1 MAENLV
7 DLNNDNFDDV
17 TSSGVVLVDFWAPW
31 CGPCKMLTPI
41 LEKVK
46 EDVGDSAVIS
56 KVNVDENPQLAS
68 KFGVRSIPTILI
80 FKNGEIKETLV
91 GLKQQAELTSQRKIQ
106 LILVIQ

>member
-91 GLKQQAELTSQRKIQ
+91 GLKQQAELTSL
-106 LILVIQ
+106 LID

>member
-7 DLNNDNFDDV
+7 DLNNDNFDEV
-17 TSSGVVLVDFWAPW
+17 TSSGTVLVDFWAPW

-91 GLKQQAELTSQRKIQ
+91 GLKQQAELTS
-106 LILVIQ
+106 LLLD

>member
-1 MAENLV
+1 MTKNLV
-7 DLNNDNFDDV
+7 DLNNHNFDEV
-17 TSSGVVLVDFWAPW
+17 TSSGTVLVDFWAPW

-46 EDVGDSAVIS
+46 EDVGDSVVIS

-91 GLKQQAELTSQRKIQ
+91 GLKQQAELTS
-106 LILVIQ
+106 LLLD

>member
-17 TSSGVVLVDFWAPW
+17 TSNGVVLVDFWAPW

-91 GLKQQAELTSQRKIQ
+91 GLKQQAELTS
-106 LILVIQ
+106 LLLD

>member
-17 TSSGVVLVDFWAPW
+17 TSTGVVLVDFWAPW

-91 GLKQQAELTSQRKIQ
+91 GLKQQAELTS
-106 LILVIQ
+106 LLLD

>member
-7 DLNNDNFDDV
+7 DLNNDNFNDV

-91 GLKQQAELTSQRKIQ
+91 GLKQQAELTS
-106 LILVIQ
+106 LLLD

>member
-31 CGPCKMLTPI
+31 WGPCKMLTPI

-91 GLKQQAELTSQRKIQ
+91 GLKQQAELTS
-106 LILVIQ
+106 LLLD

>member
-56 KVNVDENPQLAS
+56 KVNVDENPQIAS

-91 GLKQQAELTSQRKIQ
+91 GLKQQAELTS
-106 LILVIQ
+106 LLLD

>member
-7 DLNNDNFDDV
+7 DLNDDNFNDV

-91 GLKQQAELTSQRKIQ
+91 GLKQQAELTS
-106 LILVIQ
+106 LLLD

>member
-1 MAENLV
+1 
-7 DLNNDNFDDV
+7 
-17 TSSGVVLVDFWAPW
+17 
-31 CGPCKMLTPI
+31 MLTPI

-91 GLKQQAELTSQRKIQ
+91 GLKQQAELTS
-106 LILVIQ
+106 LLLD

>member
-91 GLKQQAELTSQRKIQ
+91 GLKKQAELTS
-106 LILVIQ
+106 LLLD

>member
-7 DLNNDNFDDV
+7 DLNNDNFDEV
-17 TSSGVVLVDFWAPW
+17 TSSGTVLVDFWAPW

-80 FKNGEIKETLV
+80 FKNGKIKETLV
-91 GLKQQAELTSQRKIQ
+91 GLKQQAELTS
-106 LILVIQ
+106 LLLD

>member
-7 DLNNDNFDDV
+7 DLNNDNFDEV
-17 TSSGVVLVDFWAPW
+17 TSSGTVLVDFWAPW

-46 EDVGDSAVIS
+46 EDIGDSAVIS

-91 GLKQQAELTSQRKIQ
+91 GLKQQAELTS
-106 LILVIQ
+106 LLLD

>member
-68 KFGVRSIPTILI
+68 KYGVRSIPTILI

-91 GLKQQAELTSQRKIQ
+91 GLKQQAELTS
-106 LILVIQ
+106 LLLD

>member
-1 MAENLV
+1 MNVVTLT
-7 DLNNDNFDDV
+7 DDNFETEV
-17 TSSGVVLVDFWAPW
+17 NASEKPVLVDYWATW

-91 GLKQQAELTSQRKIQ
+91 GLKQQAELTS
-106 LILVIQ
+106 LLLD

>member
-17 TSSGVVLVDFWAPW
+17 TSSGVVLVDSWAPW

-91 GLKQQAELTSQRKIQ
+91 GLKQQAELTS
-106 LILVIQ
+106 LLLD

>member
-91 GLKQQAELTSQRKIQ
+91 GLKQQAELTS
-106 LILVIQ
+106 LLLN

>member
-1 MAENLV
+1 MTENLV

-68 KFGVRSIPTILI
+68 KFGVRSIPTI
-80 FKNGEIKETLV
+80 F
-91 GLKQQAELTSQRKIQ
+91 
-106 LILVIQ
+106 

>member
-91 GLKQQAELTSQRKIQ
+91 GLKQQAELTS
-106 LILVIQ
+106 LLLD

>member
-1 MAENLV
+1 MAKNLV
-7 DLNNDNFDDV
+7 DLNNDNFNDV

-91 GLKQQAELTSQRKIQ
+91 GLKQQAELTS
-106 LILVIQ
+106 LLLD

>member
-1 MAENLV
+1 MGENLV

-17 TSSGVVLVDFWAPW
+17 TSTGVVLVDFWAPW

-91 GLKQQAELTSQRKIQ
+91 GLKQQAELTS
-106 LILVIQ
+106 LLLD